1 MSILGNILG
10 SSDVVSKGMDLID
23 SFHTSET
30 EAIEAKT
37 RAKTDLLTSYSP
49 FKIAQRYL
57 ALIFAFTF
65 VGSYIMVLV
74 LYFMGRDIDAVQ
86 DIVETFKINWI
97 CLTIIG
103 FYFGGGAFEGI
114 LSKTKGKSDVK

>member
-1 MSILGNILG
+1 
-10 SSDVVSKGMDLID
+10 
-23 SFHTSET
+23 
-30 EAIEAKT
+30 
-37 RAKTDLLTSYSP
+37 
-49 FKIAQRYL
+49 
-57 ALIFAFTF
+57 
-65 VGSYIMVLV
+65 MVLV

>member
-1 MSILGNILG
+1 MSKEPIRNNMGQVMDN
-10 SSDVVSKGMDLID
+10 SSATLL
-23 SFHTSET
+23 FSEVLDKVHK
-30 EAIEAKT
+30 AKT
-37 RAKTDLLTSYSP
+37 KAKTDLLTSYSP

-65 VGSYIMVLV
+65 VGSYVMVLV

-114 LSKTKGKSDVK
+114 ISKRKGQ

>member
-10 SSDVVSKGMDLID
+10 NSDVVSKGMDLID

-37 RAKTDLLTSYSP
+37 KAKTDLLTSYSP

-65 VGSYIMVLV
+65 VGSYVMVLV

-114 LSKTKGKSDVK
+114 VSKPKGK

>member
-1 MSILGNILG
+1 MGILSQILG
-10 SSDVVSKGMDLID
+10 SGDVVSKGLDLID
-23 SFHTSET
+23 SFHVSET
-30 EAIEAKT
+30 ESIEAQNK
-37 RAKTDLLTSYSP
+37 AKTDLLSAYHP
-49 FKIAQRYL
+49 FRIAQRYL

-65 VGSYIMVLV
+65 VASYLMVLV

-103 FYFGGGAFEGI
+103 FYFAGGAVEGVMN
-114 LSKTKGKSDVK
+114 KKDKQ